1 MVNPKNNALPRL
13 CDVDK
18 QLPRFTLPTAIKIDQ
33 EHLFQWMP
41 YVTRIFLLHRS
52 SKLVQPIASLFYAFQ
67 SIFFFEVKTI
77 KPYLCFLLLWP
88 CKTPILDRGTL
99 ITTYCIC
106 LLSFGLL
113 IYRYLCESLIKRYVT
128 TNYQTFDFLILK
140 HSRSTHI

>member
-52 SKLVQPIASLFYAFQ
+52 SKLVQPVQLAYSMPFRAF
-67 SIFFFEVKTI
+67 FFFEVKTI

-113 IYRYLCESLIKRYVT
+113 IYLCESLIKRYVT

-140 HSRSTHI
+140 HSWSTHI

>member
-1 MVNPKNNALPRL
+1 MHFPGSVMLINNCLVSPFPL
-13 CDVDK
+13 
-18 QLPRFTLPTAIKIDQ
+18 QLKLIRNICFS
-33 EHLFQWMP
+33 QWMP

-77 KPYLCFLLLWP
+77 KQYLCFLLLWP
-88 CKTPILDRGTL
+88 CKTTILDRGTL
-99 ITTYCIC
+99 IPTYCIC

-113 IYRYLCESLIKRYVT
+113 IYLCESLIKRYVT

-140 HSRSTHI
+140 HSWSTHI